1 MRDCSRAIASRT
13 SSLSLTVLG
22 RSGSQERSEVLG
34 SHPRLAQRSTMRLRT
49 CGVSSSCQSHHA
61 GHRIRGCLYHQC
73 APAKTST
80 DRDEVR
86 GSCTFKRC
94 ERCSS
99 PTDSSAPPG
108 YRAGD
113 HSRRLAE
120 RDERDRSA
128 NSMTSN
134 GLGIQAVGRNAR
146 VFHGW
151 WIAKCDE
158 GIDFA

>member
-1 MRDCSRAIASRT
+1 M
-13 SSLSLTVLG
+13 
-22 RSGSQERSEVLG
+22 
-34 SHPRLAQRSTMRLRT
+34 
-49 CGVSSSCQSHHA
+49 
-61 GHRIRGCLYHQC
+61 
-73 APAKTST
+73 K
-80 DRDEVR
+80 
-86 GSCTFKRC
+86 
-94 ERCSS
+94 
-99 PTDSSAPPG
+99 
-108 YRAGD
+108 
-113 HSRRLAE
+113 